1 MKLYAK
7 CLPEYFK
14 MLGFK
19 GSEFRQIESIVLENQ
34 ETGDKREFEV
44 TDIREVRDRSTVEDR
59 YPLVEWDPEMP
70 IFSIDLGDELDMNE
84 MPVSVQHPAHQAGL
98 ISDRKVFVDPE
109 AKEAWHGGVGD

>member
-1 MKLYAK
+1 MLD
-7 CLPEYFK
+7 FK
-14 MLGFK
+14 R
-19 GSEFRQIESIVLENQ
+19 SEFRQIESIVLENQ

-44 TDIREVRDRSTVEDR
+44 TDIRQVQARATVEEK
-59 YPLVEWDPEMP
+59 YQLVNWDPDIP

-84 MPVSVQHPAHQAGL
+84 MPVSVHDPAHQAGL